1 MKKMNSGRLRIAML
15 GQKHSFSRE
24 GGIEVAVGELAG
36 RMARLGHKV
45 TLLDRSPRPSR
56 SAAPCA
62 EGLEIRHVPTLGRG
76 GLAALTSSFFGA
88 VRAAF
93 GKYDVVH
100 FHAEGPAA
108 MCLIP
113 RLLGKRVVCTVHGLD
128 WQREKWGRLA
138 RAYIK
143 LGEKTAVRYAHEMIV
158 LNNDTR
164 DYFLKA
170 YRRGTRVI
178 PNGASPAPNAPVRLI
193 RQAWGLEKD
202 GYVLFVGR
210 LVPEKGLRLLLKA
223 WKKLKT
229 DTTLVIAGGGAS
241 ESFMGELASL
251 AGENVLFTGFVE
263 GQALSELYCNCRLF
277 VLPSDLEGM
286 PLALLEALSS
296 GCCCLASDIPACR
309 ETARDKAVYFERGSE
324 SSLIKALQTLLDSPG
339 TVSRYRE
346 GAKEF
351 VLSNYDWDEITLKTL
366 AAYRGTE
373 TDA

>member
-62 EGLEIRHVPTLGRG
+62 EGLEIRCVPTLGRG

-143 LGEKTAVRYAHEMIV
+143 LGEKLAARYAHEMIV

-164 DYFLKA
+164 DHFLKT
-170 YRRGTRVI
+170 YRRETRVI
-178 PNGASPAPNAPVRLI
+178 PNGANPAPEAPARLI

-351 VLSNYDWDEITLKTL
+351 VLSNYDWDDVVRKTL
-366 AAYRGTE
+366 AAYLGAE

>member
-1 MKKMNSGRLRIAML
+1 
-15 GQKHSFSRE
+15 
-24 GGIEVAVGELAG
+24 
-36 RMARLGHKV
+36 MARLGHKV

-143 LGEKTAVRYAHEMIV
+143 LGEKAAVRYAHEMIV

-164 DYFLKA
+164 DYFLKT
-170 YRRGTRVI
+170 YGRETRVI

-339 TVSRYRE
+339 NVSRYRE

>member
-56 SAAPCA
+56 SMVPRT
-62 EGLEIRHVPTLGRG
+62 EDLEIRCVPTLGRG

-88 VRAAF
+88 VKAAF

-143 LGEKTAVRYAHEMIV
+143 LGEKTAVMYAHEMIV

-324 SSLIKALQTLLDSPG
+324 SSLIAALQTLLDSPG
-339 TVSRYRE
+339 NVSRYRE

>member
-62 EGLEIRHVPTLGRG
+62 ECLEIRCVPTLGRG

-88 VRAAF
+88 VKAAF

-164 DYFLKA
+164 DYFLKT
-170 YRRGTRVI
+170 YRRETRVI
-178 PNGASPAPNAPVRLI
+178 PNGANPTPNAPARLI

-229 DTTLVIAGGGAS
+229 DTTLVIAGGGVS
-241 ESFMGELASL
+241 ESFMRELTSL

>member
-56 SAAPCA
+56 SMVPRT
-62 EGLEIRHVPTLGRG
+62 EDLEIRCVPTLGRG

-88 VRAAF
+88 VKAAF

-158 LNNDTR
+158 L
-164 DYFLKA
+164 
-170 YRRGTRVI
+170 
-178 PNGASPAPNAPVRLI
+178 
-193 RQAWGLEKD
+193 
-202 GYVLFVGR
+202 
-210 LVPEKGLRLLLKA
+210 
-223 WKKLKT
+223 
-229 DTTLVIAGGGAS
+229 
-241 ESFMGELASL
+241 
-251 AGENVLFTGFVE
+251 
-263 GQALSELYCNCRLF
+263 
-277 VLPSDLEGM
+277 
-286 PLALLEALSS
+286 
-296 GCCCLASDIPACR
+296 
-309 ETARDKAVYFERGSE
+309 
-324 SSLIKALQTLLDSPG
+324 
-339 TVSRYRE
+339 
-346 GAKEF
+346 
-351 VLSNYDWDEITLKTL
+351 
-366 AAYRGTE
+366 
-373 TDA
+373 